1 VRDRY
6 DDEQLAAELARLPH
20 WTGDTARISR
30 TVLLPA
36 ELDAVVRQRV
46 MAVADDVDHHPLIE
60 DVPGGSRF
68 VLWTH
73 VRDGVTELDV
83 DLAARIDAVL
93 DQAIDEAR

>member
-6 DDEQLAAELARLPH
+6 DAEQLAAELGRLPH

-46 MAVADDVDHHPLIE
+46 MAVADEVDHHPVIE
-60 DVPGGSRF
+60 DVPGGSRY

-73 VRDGVTELDV
+73 VRDGVTELDI
-83 DLAARIDAVL
+83 DLAGRIDVVL
-93 DQAIDEAR
+93 DRTINEAR